1 MEESEM
7 KNSEKANKRLDH
19 CGFTSR
25 LLFGAAAIGVFFT
38 LISVATA
45 SADNSSP
52 RPIAFTESGLVI
64 GSTTDGGNEFLGIPY
79 AAPPVGALRWTPP
92 KRYGFFPGFVFQ
104 ATQFG
109 SACTQPGGIGSE
121 NCLFRNVFTP
131 QEKSDDGWRDRDRDR
146 DRHGLPV
153 MFWIHGGGL
162 INGSSTPY
170 NPERLVKEGV
180 IVVTINYRLGFLGF
194 FAQSAIDAEGH
205 LSGNY
210 GLMDQQ
216 FALGWVRRNIARFG
230 GDPDRVTIF
239 GESAGGQSVYA
250 QLASPLASGMF
261 RGAISESGSYAEFQN
276 YFSNIVSL
284 EVGEAQGTTAV
295 PSGVVIA
302 NSVGCTSQTASCL
315 RAVPAATM
323 VAKEPFPLYPFV
335 DGTLLT
341 QTIGAAFASGE
352 FNQVPVISGTNH
364 DEYRLFVAL
373 DFDLAGNPILTSAG
387 YDTAVTN
394 LWGPAL
400 APPVLALYPFASY
413 PTGGE
418 ALGASG
424 TDGVFSCA
432 ARIADQSLAKFVP
445 TYTYEFN
452 DENAPPAQSAF
463 GGLLTFPLGAYHSAE
478 LQYLFPGI
486 DVFGLPV
493 TLSSQQMQLSHA
505 MLSYWTQFA
514 KKGDPNSSGEPLWSP
529 YSASSD
535 EFQSLIPPVPVVESN
550 FDSSHQCSTFWDTF

>member
-7 KNSEKANKRLDH
+7 KNSENPNKRLDH

-25 LLFGAAAIGVFFT
+25 LLFGAAAICVFT

-45 SADNSSP
+45 LADNSSH

-64 GSTTDGGNEFLGIPY
+64 GSTTDGGSEFLGIPY

-92 KRYGFFPGFVFQ
+92 QRYGFFPGFVLQ

-109 SACTQPGGIGSE
+109 SECTQAGGGSE
-121 NCLFRNVFTP
+121 NCLFLNVFTP
-131 QEKSDDGWRDRDRDR
+131 PTESAERSG
-146 DRHGLPV
+146 HGLPV

-162 INGSSTPY
+162 TEGSSTPY
-170 NPERLVKEGV
+170 LPEGLVKNGV
-180 IVVTINYRLGFLGF
+180 IVVTFNYRLGYLGF

-205 LSGNY
+205 LNGNF

-216 FALGWVRRNIARFG
+216 FALGWVRRNIASFG
-230 GDPDRVTIF
+230 GDPDRLTIF

-250 QLASPLASGMF
+250 QLASPLVAGMF
-261 RGAISESGSYAEFQN
+261 RGAISESGSYAEFQD
-276 YFSNIVSL
+276 YFSNIVTL
-284 EVGEAQGTTAV
+284 AVAETTGTTAV
-295 PSGVVIA
+295 PSGVAIA
-302 NSVGCTSQTASCL
+302 DSVGCTNQTASCL

-323 VAKEPFPLYPFV
+323 IAAEPFPLYPFV

-341 QTIGAAFASGE
+341 QTMSAAFASGE

-373 DFDLAGNPILTSAG
+373 DYDLVGNPILTSTE
-387 YDTAVTN
+387 YDTAVTT

-400 APPVLALYPFASY
+400 APAVLTLYPFASY
-413 PTGGE
+413 PAGGQ

-432 ARIADQSLAKFVP
+432 ARVADQSLAKFVP

-452 DENAPPAQSAF
+452 DEHAPPSQSEF

-478 LQYLFPGI
+478 VPYLFNTGN
-486 DVFGLPV
+486 VFGLPEL
-493 TLSSQQMQLSHA
+493 LSPRQRRLSNA
-505 MLSYWTQFA
+505 MLNYWTQFA
-514 KKGDPNSSGEPLWSP
+514 KTGDPNSPGEPLWSP
-529 YSASSD
+529 YSASTD
-535 EFQSLIPPVPVVESN
+535 RFQSLMPPVPVVESN
-550 FDSSHQCSTFWDTF
+550 FDSRHQCSTFWDTF